1 MTCQQN
7 VEMNVY
13 YDVYGRNTEF
23 EKSKENDLDIQSS
36 LNSSFRKLILRRF
49 EHTLLKGRASTVD
62 RASQSQH
69 L

>member
-23 EKSKENDLDIQSS
+23 EKSKENDLDI
-36 LNSSFRKLILRRF
+36 
-49 EHTLLKGRASTVD
+49 
-62 RASQSQH
+62 
-69 L
+69 